1 MNESIWNES
10 TKPNILNSTRLY
22 FQDMFVGAKR
32 MGRADFWW
40 GLLGM
45 TLLTVVLMT
54 VFGFLM
60 NVLSLRSFYWSAVMG
75 VAFAMT
81 FGYYWIA
88 VFTATIRRLHDR
100 NMRGWWTLLY
110 VIPIIGELLL
120 VIFTVLPQK
129 NNSKWPRF
137 ID

>member
-129 NNSKWPRF
+129 NSSKWPRF